1 MKERDKIMKYNYLE
15 LAETL
20 KEKRKE
26 KGISTRDLGEKV
38 GVSHTEI
45 SRIENGMRPH
55 FSFIILSKICKELDI
70 DMVNLLDD
78 VGVWEC
84 DPEQLLYVMFKQ
96 NEENIFK
103 VHARCEGEA
112 VRIAFDFICE
122 NELIDFSKSNKDIL
136 IGAVK
141 NPEDFDKKII
151 ENYEKTGKLFNEDD
165 YEIDVEIT
173 DEDEESDEIEG
184 VICPEDCIY
193 YCPNCGNCT
202 ARE

>member
-1 MKERDKIMKYNYLE
+1 MKYNYLE

-84 DPEQLLYVMFKQ
+84 DPEQLFYVMFKQ

-184 VICPEDCIY
+184 VICTEDCIY

>member
-1 MKERDKIMKYNYLE
+1 MKYNYLE

>member
-1 MKERDKIMKYNYLE
+1 MKYNYLE

-55 FSFIILSKICKELDI
+55 FSFVILSKICKELDI
-70 DMVNLLDD
+70 DMINLLDD

-84 DPEQLLYVMFKQ
+84 DSEQLFYVMFKQ

-151 ENYEKTGKLFNEDD
+151 ENYEKTGKLFDEDD